1 MRPSTKV
8 RETPVLRCTCPPLL
22 QVLRYRWH
30 ESPSTVP
37 KLDVSGPCKHQQP
50 PHTDHF
56 FFRVT
61 FHYSSE
67 SCPLNSQGYC
77 IHSYQFSF
85 YSFGFSYWICSPF
98 SLLCHYLL
106 FHWITASKI
115 QTCSA
120 TSNHQTKQK
129 TPLNP
134 ISTLASP
141 PFSVCSHSQTLTVYM
156 VTPFPQFSV
165 LNPSQHGCGNITR
178 PNLLLL

>member
-1 MRPSTKV
+1 M

-67 SCPLNSQGYC
+67 SCP
-77 IHSYQFSF
+77 QFSRVSHSFISIFIF
-85 YSFGFSYWICSPF
+85 YSFGFHTGSVPLSPF
-98 SLLCHYLL
+98 YVIIFFSTGSLLPRYKHALRPP
-106 FHWITASKI
+106 I
-115 QTCSA
+115 
-120 TSNHQTKQK
+120 NHQTKQK

-134 ISTLASP
+134 ISTLAFP
-141 PFSVCSHSQTLTVYM
+141 PFSVCSHSQT
-156 VTPFPQFSV
+156 
-165 LNPSQHGCGNITR
+165 
-178 PNLLLL
+178 